1 MKTKFICLTPIS
13 REAKFKFDYD
23 MLRFHSCRVKNEN
36 DDGYYVES
44 LNKICHFWVDKNS
57 DPNWRIE
64 K

>member
-13 REAKFKFDYD
+13 KEAKTQFTLD
-23 MLRFHSCRVKNEN
+23 MLQFHSCRVKNEDN
-36 DDGYYVES
+36 DRYYVES
-44 LNKICHFWVDKNS
+44 LNKTCYFWVDKVS

>member
-13 REAKFKFDYD
+13 KEAKSQFTLD
-23 MLRFHSCRVKNEN
+23 MLQFHSCRVKNE
-36 DDGYYVES
+36 DDSRYYVES
-44 LNKICHFWVDKNS
+44 LNKTCYFWVDKVS